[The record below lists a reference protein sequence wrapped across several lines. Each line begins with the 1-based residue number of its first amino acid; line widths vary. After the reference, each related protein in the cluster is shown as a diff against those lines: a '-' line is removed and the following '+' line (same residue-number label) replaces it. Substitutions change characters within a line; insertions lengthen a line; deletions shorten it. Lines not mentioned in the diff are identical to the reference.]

1 MRFPD
6 QTFVLL
12 QYISSK
18 NLSLLKK
25 IIIKTLVFF
34 VFFLAACYL
43 LMTFHVAGWSFCAS
57 ASDCK
62 PVPLHKRFISS
73 SQPPQTQPSKRLW
86 HVSTLLVSLQEIP
99 GGVRCSWTWLL
110 WCGYG
115 NFPCQDGA
123 LPLPGRCKRCRLLS
137 CLKAGLFSM
146 QWQSLCQTS
155 TTLTPP
161 RLFHAASFIL
171 LLGGILP
178 RYKVCLLISLEM
190 QAGNIH

>member
-43 LMTFHVAGWSFCAS
+43 LMTFHVAGWSFCAL

-62 PVPLHKRFISS
+62 PAPLHKRFISS

-99 GGVRCSWTWLL
+99 GGVRCSWTWHGAFVAMDIFHVRMELCL
-110 WCGYG
+110 CLAGVNGAGCCLVWKLGYFRCNG
-115 NFPCQDGA
+115 SPCARPAPPSHHHGSFM
-123 LPLPGRCKRCRLLS
+123 LP
-137 CLKAGLFSM
+137 ALFSFLGESS
-146 QWQSLCQTS
+146 QDTKC
-155 TTLTPP
+155 
-161 RLFHAASFIL
+161 AS
-171 LLGGILP
+171 
-178 RYKVCLLISLEM
+178 
-190 QAGNIH
+190 